1 MLTILAKV
9 GAGIAG
15 AYLIKNIKAG
25 LDEARDESLGG
36 TTPEEREQIFFEA
49 DQARLKEVVDEMK

>member
-1 MLTILAKV
+1 MSTFLTQV

-15 AYLIKNIKAG
+15 AYLIKAIKAG
-25 LDEARDESLGG
+25 LDEARDAALGG